1 MRISCA
7 LNLACIAESSW
18 ATRGRTTFEMV
29 RGSSV
34 RTMLAMDSAE
44 ARDISAIMSNLKRSS
59 TSDMPG
65 ISFANVAALP
75 GVAPE
80 DEVSPGTCGGGA
92 SWRSAAARR

>member
-1 MRISCA
+1 MRSSCA

-18 ATRGRTTFEMV
+18 ATRGCTTFEMV

-44 ARDISAIMSNLKRSS
+44 ARDISAMMSSLKRSS

-65 ISFANVAALP
+65 IAFADVAALP
-75 GVAPE
+75 GAAPAAE
-80 DEVSPGTCGGGA
+80 ASPGTGEGGA
-92 SWRSAAARR
+92 SGRSVAARR